1 MRWPHLFRRR
11 PASRELRELDHRIA
25 EISREIRRLDRFI
38 LNPKPRRKLKETAGP
53 RFLGPAVIPDS
64 KRRFVSYL
72 SAGSFGTIGLRKHE
86 QRAARVKAGIVMVVV
101 VLGAF
106 FLVYTFLLPLFR

>member
-38 LNPKPRRKLKETAGP
+38 LNPKPMRKLKETAGP
-53 RFLGPAVIPDS
+53 RFLGPAVVPDS

-86 QRAARVKAGIVMVVV
+86 QRAAKVKAAIAMAVII
-101 VLGAF
+101 LGTFILAYAF
-106 FLVYTFLLPLFR
+106 LIPLFR